1 MDDSTRMRDRVGR
14 SGSSIRALI
23 EQTTGEAFRREP
35 ERVDPA
41 KPSAITLVEPKAS
54 ESEPARKAEVD
65 DPVRIDPLPKPGDDY
80 KAHAR
85 PATGDQP
92 TLFFIPRG
100 FLPDGFSYADFE
112 RVRMVPAEKVG
123 GGPVLVVRFNG
134 SVVTDVR
141 IEGRHLHSLC
151 HLIGLRIMQ
160 WVWELPAGA
169 DFKDDRATVI
179 TSITYREVK
188 A

>member
-1 MDDSTRMRDRVGR
+1 VDDSTRMRDRAGR

-23 EQTTGEAFRREP
+23 EQTTGEAVRREA
-35 ERVDPA
+35 ERVEPA
-41 KPSAITLVEPKAS
+41 KPSVIALVEPKGGQA
-54 ESEPARKAEVD
+54 ELAREAEED
-65 DPVRIDPLPKPGDDY
+65 NPVRIDPLPRPGDDY

-85 PATGDQP
+85 PSTRDQP

-112 RVRMVPAEKVG
+112 RVRMEPASKVG

-151 HLIGLRIMQ
+151 HLIGLRLMQ

-169 DFKDDRATVI
+169 DFKDDMATVI
-179 TSITYREVK
+179 TSITYRELK